1 MRLWQNKDTIFFASF
16 AAFLGVFCDKK
27 LLTAKDPKKAK
38 LRRYQN
44 KRGFFH
50 GVLWKYN
57 LNLLRFRMGQKKR
70 QRPRGALP
78 FFRTSECDPLWRM
91 FLSR

>member
-44 KRGFFH
+44 KRGFFS
-50 GVLWKYN
+50 W
-57 LNLLRFRMGQKKR
+57 RFMEVQ
-70 QRPRGALP
+70 
-78 FFRTSECDPLWRM
+78 S
-91 FLSR
+91 